1 MKYVIIIENQYFE
14 VNHLYQVIAIQ
25 LEYKAN
31 YILSMKYSSLV
42 QTAYTMQI
50 MYNKLKQRFLSSLI
64 ISIGSNMIKTI
75 EHHIQN
81 IASEQNSNVNSSE
94 IFNHTV
100 ILLAEIRENIDY
112 LILEQDDS
120 LTSCLE
126 NLQKLIGYIHINNT
140 QKIQII
146 KEYNSLIEDIFESYD
161 HIQIKKENLLIR
173 EQNSKTTT
181 RIQTESI
188 SDFLDK
194 GQNEKL
200 KENLYNQIK
209 ENYDSLMI
217 KEIINYNSSRQKQI
231 DYKKQDVSSQN
242 TSIQT
247 NSLNKKLIYLWIIV
261 SFVILAEVTFVCIF
275 VYQNKEFLSDFP
287 ILNFFSD
294 EPNTLELWK
303 DE

>member
-1 MKYVIIIENQYFE
+1 
-14 VNHLYQVIAIQ
+14 
-25 LEYKAN
+25 
-31 YILSMKYSSLV
+31 
-42 QTAYTMQI
+42 
-50 MYNKLKQRFLSSLI
+50 
-64 ISIGSNMIKTI
+64 MIKTI

-161 HIQIKKENLLIR
+161 HIQIKKENLLIK

>member
-1 MKYVIIIENQYFE
+1 
-14 VNHLYQVIAIQ
+14 
-25 LEYKAN
+25 
-31 YILSMKYSSLV
+31 
-42 QTAYTMQI
+42 
-50 MYNKLKQRFLSSLI
+50 
-64 ISIGSNMIKTI
+64 MIKTI

-120 LTSCLE
+120 LPSCLK
-126 NLQKLIGYIHINNT
+126 NLQKLIGHIHINNT

-242 TSIQT
+242 TSKQT

>member
-1 MKYVIIIENQYFE
+1 
-14 VNHLYQVIAIQ
+14 
-25 LEYKAN
+25 
-31 YILSMKYSSLV
+31 
-42 QTAYTMQI
+42 
-50 MYNKLKQRFLSSLI
+50 
-64 ISIGSNMIKTI
+64 MIKTI

-81 IASEQNSNVNSSE
+81 IASEQNSKE
-94 IFNHTV
+94 IFNYTV
-100 ILLAEIRENIDY
+100 ILLAEIRDNIDY

-120 LTSCLE
+120 LPSCLK

>member
-1 MKYVIIIENQYFE
+1 
-14 VNHLYQVIAIQ
+14 
-25 LEYKAN
+25 
-31 YILSMKYSSLV
+31 
-42 QTAYTMQI
+42 
-50 MYNKLKQRFLSSLI
+50 
-64 ISIGSNMIKTI
+64 MIKTI

-120 LTSCLE
+120 LPSCLE

>member
-1 MKYVIIIENQYFE
+1 
-14 VNHLYQVIAIQ
+14 
-25 LEYKAN
+25 
-31 YILSMKYSSLV
+31 
-42 QTAYTMQI
+42 
-50 MYNKLKQRFLSSLI
+50 
-64 ISIGSNMIKTI
+64 MIKTI

-81 IASEQNSNVNSSE
+81 IASEQNSKE

-120 LTSCLE
+120 LPSCLE
-126 NLQKLIGYIHINNT
+126 KLQKLIGYIHINNT
-140 QKIQII
+140 QKIQTI

>member
-1 MKYVIIIENQYFE
+1 
-14 VNHLYQVIAIQ
+14 
-25 LEYKAN
+25 
-31 YILSMKYSSLV
+31 
-42 QTAYTMQI
+42 
-50 MYNKLKQRFLSSLI
+50 
-64 ISIGSNMIKTI
+64 MIKTI

-81 IASEQNSNVNSSE
+81 IASEQNSNVNSNVNSSE

-161 HIQIKKENLLIR
+161 HIQIKKENLLIK

-247 NSLNKKLIYLWIIV
+247 NSHNKKLFYLWIIV

>member
-1 MKYVIIIENQYFE
+1 
-14 VNHLYQVIAIQ
+14 
-25 LEYKAN
+25 
-31 YILSMKYSSLV
+31 
-42 QTAYTMQI
+42 
-50 MYNKLKQRFLSSLI
+50 
-64 ISIGSNMIKTI
+64 MIKTI

-81 IASEQNSNVNSSE
+81 IASEQNSKE

>member
-1 MKYVIIIENQYFE
+1 
-14 VNHLYQVIAIQ
+14 
-25 LEYKAN
+25 
-31 YILSMKYSSLV
+31 
-42 QTAYTMQI
+42 
-50 MYNKLKQRFLSSLI
+50 
-64 ISIGSNMIKTI
+64 MIKTI

-120 LTSCLE
+120 LPSCLE
-126 NLQKLIGYIHINNT
+126 KLQKLIGYIHINNT
-140 QKIQII
+140 QKIQTI

>member
-1 MKYVIIIENQYFE
+1 
-14 VNHLYQVIAIQ
+14 
-25 LEYKAN
+25 
-31 YILSMKYSSLV
+31 
-42 QTAYTMQI
+42 
-50 MYNKLKQRFLSSLI
+50 
-64 ISIGSNMIKTI
+64 MIKTI

-188 SDFLDK
+188 SDLLDK

>member
-1 MKYVIIIENQYFE
+1 
-14 VNHLYQVIAIQ
+14 
-25 LEYKAN
+25 
-31 YILSMKYSSLV
+31 
-42 QTAYTMQI
+42 
-50 MYNKLKQRFLSSLI
+50 
-64 ISIGSNMIKTI
+64 MIKTI

-247 NSLNKKLIYLWIIV
+247 NSHNKKLFYLWIIV

>member
-1 MKYVIIIENQYFE
+1 MN
-14 VNHLYQVIAIQ
+14 
-25 LEYKAN
+25 
-31 YILSMKYSSLV
+31 
-42 QTAYTMQI
+42 
-50 MYNKLKQRFLSSLI
+50 
-64 ISIGSNMIKTI
+64 
-75 EHHIQN
+75 
-81 IASEQNSNVNSSE
+81 
-94 IFNHTV
+94 
-100 ILLAEIRENIDY
+100 
-112 LILEQDDS
+112 
-120 LTSCLE
+120 
-126 NLQKLIGYIHINNT
+126 IHINNT

-146 KEYNSLIEDIFESYD
+146 KEYNSLIEDIFESND

>member
-1 MKYVIIIENQYFE
+1 
-14 VNHLYQVIAIQ
+14 
-25 LEYKAN
+25 
-31 YILSMKYSSLV
+31 
-42 QTAYTMQI
+42 
-50 MYNKLKQRFLSSLI
+50 
-64 ISIGSNMIKTI
+64 MIKTI

-81 IASEQNSNVNSSE
+81 IASEQNSNVNSNVNSSE

-247 NSLNKKLIYLWIIV
+247 NSHNKKLFYLWIIV

>member
-1 MKYVIIIENQYFE
+1 
-14 VNHLYQVIAIQ
+14 
-25 LEYKAN
+25 
-31 YILSMKYSSLV
+31 
-42 QTAYTMQI
+42 
-50 MYNKLKQRFLSSLI
+50 
-64 ISIGSNMIKTI
+64 MIKTI

-140 QKIQII
+140 QKIQTI

>member
-1 MKYVIIIENQYFE
+1 
-14 VNHLYQVIAIQ
+14 
-25 LEYKAN
+25 
-31 YILSMKYSSLV
+31 
-42 QTAYTMQI
+42 
-50 MYNKLKQRFLSSLI
+50 
-64 ISIGSNMIKTI
+64 MIKTI

-81 IASEQNSNVNSSE
+81 IASEQNSKE
-94 IFNHTV
+94 IFNYTV
-100 ILLAEIRENIDY
+100 ILLAEIRDNIDY

-120 LTSCLE
+120 LPSCLK
-126 NLQKLIGYIHINNT
+126 NLQKLIGHIHINNT

-146 KEYNSLIEDIFESYD
+146 KEYNSLIEDIFESND

-294 EPNTLELWK
+294 EPNTLEPWK

>member
-1 MKYVIIIENQYFE
+1 
-14 VNHLYQVIAIQ
+14 
-25 LEYKAN
+25 
-31 YILSMKYSSLV
+31 
-42 QTAYTMQI
+42 
-50 MYNKLKQRFLSSLI
+50 
-64 ISIGSNMIKTI
+64 MIKTI

-140 QKIQII
+140 QKIQTI

-242 TSIQT
+242 KFTQ
-247 NSLNKKLIYLWIIV
+247 
-261 SFVILAEVTFVCIF
+261 
-275 VYQNKEFLSDFP
+275 
-287 ILNFFSD
+287 
-294 EPNTLELWK
+294 
-303 DE
+303 

>member
-1 MKYVIIIENQYFE
+1 
-14 VNHLYQVIAIQ
+14 
-25 LEYKAN
+25 
-31 YILSMKYSSLV
+31 
-42 QTAYTMQI
+42 
-50 MYNKLKQRFLSSLI
+50 
-64 ISIGSNMIKTI
+64 MIKTI

-120 LTSCLE
+120 LPSCLK
-126 NLQKLIGYIHINNT
+126 NLQKLIGHIHINNT
-140 QKIQII
+140 QKIKII

>member
-1 MKYVIIIENQYFE
+1 
-14 VNHLYQVIAIQ
+14 
-25 LEYKAN
+25 
-31 YILSMKYSSLV
+31 
-42 QTAYTMQI
+42 
-50 MYNKLKQRFLSSLI
+50 
-64 ISIGSNMIKTI
+64 MIKTI

-81 IASEQNSNVNSSE
+81 IASEQNSKE

-120 LTSCLE
+120 LPSCLE
-126 NLQKLIGYIHINNT
+126 KLQKLIGHIHINNT

>member
-1 MKYVIIIENQYFE
+1 
-14 VNHLYQVIAIQ
+14 
-25 LEYKAN
+25 
-31 YILSMKYSSLV
+31 
-42 QTAYTMQI
+42 
-50 MYNKLKQRFLSSLI
+50 
-64 ISIGSNMIKTI
+64 MIKTI

-287 ILNFFSD
+287 ILNCFSD

>member
-1 MKYVIIIENQYFE
+1 MISVIFNNFY
-14 VNHLYQVIAIQ
+14 
-25 LEYKAN
+25 
-31 YILSMKYSSLV
+31 
-42 QTAYTMQI
+42 
-50 MYNKLKQRFLSSLI
+50 R
-64 ISIGSNMIKTI
+64 
-75 EHHIQN
+75 
-81 IASEQNSNVNSSE
+81 E

>member
-1 MKYVIIIENQYFE
+1 
-14 VNHLYQVIAIQ
+14 
-25 LEYKAN
+25 
-31 YILSMKYSSLV
+31 
-42 QTAYTMQI
+42 
-50 MYNKLKQRFLSSLI
+50 
-64 ISIGSNMIKTI
+64 MIKTI

-81 IASEQNSNVNSSE
+81 IASEQNSKE
-94 IFNHTV
+94 IFNYTV
-100 ILLAEIRENIDY
+100 ILLAEIRDNIDY

-120 LTSCLE
+120 LPSCLK
-126 NLQKLIGYIHINNT
+126 NLQKLIGHIHINNT

-146 KEYNSLIEDIFESYD
+146 KEYNSLIEDIFESND

-242 TSIQT
+242 TSKQT

>member
-1 MKYVIIIENQYFE
+1 
-14 VNHLYQVIAIQ
+14 
-25 LEYKAN
+25 
-31 YILSMKYSSLV
+31 
-42 QTAYTMQI
+42 
-50 MYNKLKQRFLSSLI
+50 
-64 ISIGSNMIKTI
+64 MIKTI

-120 LTSCLE
+120 LPSCLE
-126 NLQKLIGYIHINNT
+126 KLQKLIGHIHINNT

>member
-1 MKYVIIIENQYFE
+1 
-14 VNHLYQVIAIQ
+14 
-25 LEYKAN
+25 
-31 YILSMKYSSLV
+31 
-42 QTAYTMQI
+42 
-50 MYNKLKQRFLSSLI
+50 
-64 ISIGSNMIKTI
+64 MIKTI

-81 IASEQNSNVNSSE
+81 IASEQNSKE

-120 LTSCLE
+120 LPSCLE
-126 NLQKLIGYIHINNT
+126 KLQKLIGYIHINNT

-146 KEYNSLIEDIFESYD
+146 KEYNSLIEDIFESND

>member
-1 MKYVIIIENQYFE
+1 
-14 VNHLYQVIAIQ
+14 
-25 LEYKAN
+25 
-31 YILSMKYSSLV
+31 
-42 QTAYTMQI
+42 
-50 MYNKLKQRFLSSLI
+50 
-64 ISIGSNMIKTI
+64 MIKTI

-120 LTSCLE
+120 LPSCLE
-126 NLQKLIGYIHINNT
+126 KLQKLIGYIHINNT
-140 QKIQII
+140 QKIQTIE
-146 KEYNSLIEDIFESYD
+146 EYNSLIEDIFESYD

-247 NSLNKKLIYLWIIV
+247 NSHNKKLIYLWIIV

-275 VYQNKEFLSDFP
+275 VYQNKELLSDSP

>member
-1 MKYVIIIENQYFE
+1 
-14 VNHLYQVIAIQ
+14 
-25 LEYKAN
+25 
-31 YILSMKYSSLV
+31 
-42 QTAYTMQI
+42 
-50 MYNKLKQRFLSSLI
+50 
-64 ISIGSNMIKTI
+64 MIKTI

-81 IASEQNSNVNSSE
+81 IASEQNSKE
-94 IFNHTV
+94 IFNYTV
-100 ILLAEIRENIDY
+100 ILLAEIRDNIDY
-112 LILEQDDS
+112 LIFEQDDS
-120 LTSCLE
+120 LPSCLE
-126 NLQKLIGYIHINNT
+126 KLQKLIGHIHINNT

>member
-1 MKYVIIIENQYFE
+1 
-14 VNHLYQVIAIQ
+14 
-25 LEYKAN
+25 
-31 YILSMKYSSLV
+31 
-42 QTAYTMQI
+42 
-50 MYNKLKQRFLSSLI
+50 
-64 ISIGSNMIKTI
+64 MIKTI

-126 NLQKLIGYIHINNT
+126 KLQKLIGHIRINNIP
-140 QKIQII
+140 KIQII
-146 KEYNSLIEDIFESYD
+146 KEYNSLIEDIFESND

-242 TSIQT
+242 TSKQT

>member
-1 MKYVIIIENQYFE
+1 
-14 VNHLYQVIAIQ
+14 
-25 LEYKAN
+25 
-31 YILSMKYSSLV
+31 
-42 QTAYTMQI
+42 
-50 MYNKLKQRFLSSLI
+50 
-64 ISIGSNMIKTI
+64 MIKTI

-81 IASEQNSNVNSSE
+81 IASEQNSNVNSNVNSSE

-120 LTSCLE
+120 LPSCLE
-126 NLQKLIGYIHINNT
+126 KLQKLIGYIHINNT

>member
-1 MKYVIIIENQYFE
+1 
-14 VNHLYQVIAIQ
+14 
-25 LEYKAN
+25 
-31 YILSMKYSSLV
+31 
-42 QTAYTMQI
+42 
-50 MYNKLKQRFLSSLI
+50 
-64 ISIGSNMIKTI
+64 MIKTI

-120 LTSCLE
+120 LPSCLK
-126 NLQKLIGYIHINNT
+126 NLQKLIGHIHINNT

-146 KEYNSLIEDIFESYD
+146 KEYNSLIEDIFESND

>member
-1 MKYVIIIENQYFE
+1 
-14 VNHLYQVIAIQ
+14 
-25 LEYKAN
+25 
-31 YILSMKYSSLV
+31 
-42 QTAYTMQI
+42 
-50 MYNKLKQRFLSSLI
+50 
-64 ISIGSNMIKTI
+64 MIKTI

-126 NLQKLIGYIHINNT
+126 KLQKLIGHIRINNIP
-140 QKIQII
+140 KIQII

-275 VYQNKEFLSDFP
+275 VYQNKELLSDSP

>member
-1 MKYVIIIENQYFE
+1 
-14 VNHLYQVIAIQ
+14 
-25 LEYKAN
+25 
-31 YILSMKYSSLV
+31 
-42 QTAYTMQI
+42 
-50 MYNKLKQRFLSSLI
+50 
-64 ISIGSNMIKTI
+64 MIKTI

-81 IASEQNSNVNSSE
+81 IASEQNSKE
-94 IFNHTV
+94 IFNYTV

-120 LTSCLE
+120 LPSCLE
-126 NLQKLIGYIHINNT
+126 KLQKLIGYIHINNT

-200 KENLYNQIK
+200 K

>member
-1 MKYVIIIENQYFE
+1 
-14 VNHLYQVIAIQ
+14 
-25 LEYKAN
+25 
-31 YILSMKYSSLV
+31 
-42 QTAYTMQI
+42 
-50 MYNKLKQRFLSSLI
+50 
-64 ISIGSNMIKTI
+64 MIKTI

-81 IASEQNSNVNSSE
+81 IASEQNSKE
-94 IFNHTV
+94 IFNYTV
-100 ILLAEIRENIDY
+100 ILLAEIRDNIDY

>member
-1 MKYVIIIENQYFE
+1 
-14 VNHLYQVIAIQ
+14 
-25 LEYKAN
+25 
-31 YILSMKYSSLV
+31 
-42 QTAYTMQI
+42 
-50 MYNKLKQRFLSSLI
+50 
-64 ISIGSNMIKTI
+64 MIKTI

-126 NLQKLIGYIHINNT
+126 NLQKLIGHIHINNT

>member
-1 MKYVIIIENQYFE
+1 
-14 VNHLYQVIAIQ
+14 
-25 LEYKAN
+25 
-31 YILSMKYSSLV
+31 
-42 QTAYTMQI
+42 
-50 MYNKLKQRFLSSLI
+50 
-64 ISIGSNMIKTI
+64 MIKTI

-120 LTSCLE
+120 LPSCLE
-126 NLQKLIGYIHINNT
+126 KLQKLIGYIHINNT
-140 QKIQII
+140 QKIQTI

-242 TSIQT
+242 TSKQT

>member
-1 MKYVIIIENQYFE
+1 
-14 VNHLYQVIAIQ
+14 
-25 LEYKAN
+25 
-31 YILSMKYSSLV
+31 
-42 QTAYTMQI
+42 
-50 MYNKLKQRFLSSLI
+50 
-64 ISIGSNMIKTI
+64 MIKTI

-275 VYQNKEFLSDFP
+275 VYQNKELLSDSP

>member
-1 MKYVIIIENQYFE
+1 
-14 VNHLYQVIAIQ
+14 
-25 LEYKAN
+25 
-31 YILSMKYSSLV
+31 
-42 QTAYTMQI
+42 
-50 MYNKLKQRFLSSLI
+50 
-64 ISIGSNMIKTI
+64 MIKTI

-81 IASEQNSNVNSSE
+81 IASEQNSKE
-94 IFNHTV
+94 IFNYTV

-120 LTSCLE
+120 LPSCLE
-126 NLQKLIGYIHINNT
+126 KLQKLIGYIHINNT

>member
-1 MKYVIIIENQYFE
+1 
-14 VNHLYQVIAIQ
+14 
-25 LEYKAN
+25 
-31 YILSMKYSSLV
+31 
-42 QTAYTMQI
+42 
-50 MYNKLKQRFLSSLI
+50 
-64 ISIGSNMIKTI
+64 MIKTI

-120 LTSCLE
+120 LPSCLE
-126 NLQKLIGYIHINNT
+126 KLQKLIGHIHINNT
-140 QKIQII
+140 QKIQTI

-242 TSIQT
+242 TSKQT

>member
-1 MKYVIIIENQYFE
+1 
-14 VNHLYQVIAIQ
+14 
-25 LEYKAN
+25 
-31 YILSMKYSSLV
+31 
-42 QTAYTMQI
+42 
-50 MYNKLKQRFLSSLI
+50 
-64 ISIGSNMIKTI
+64 MIKTI
-75 EHHIQN
+75 EHHMQN
-81 IASEQNSNVNSSE
+81 IASEQNSKVNSSE

-120 LTSCLE
+120 LTFTFFLE
-126 NLQKLIGYIHINNT
+126 NLQKLIGHIRINNT

-146 KEYNSLIEDIFESYD
+146 KEYNNLIEDIFESCD

-200 KENLYNQIK
+200 RENLYNQIK

-231 DYKKQDVSSQN
+231 DYKKPDVSSQN

-275 VYQNKEFLSDFP
+275 VYQNKELLSDSP

>member
-1 MKYVIIIENQYFE
+1 
-14 VNHLYQVIAIQ
+14 
-25 LEYKAN
+25 
-31 YILSMKYSSLV
+31 
-42 QTAYTMQI
+42 
-50 MYNKLKQRFLSSLI
+50 
-64 ISIGSNMIKTI
+64 MIKTI

-81 IASEQNSNVNSSE
+81 IASEQNSNVNSNVNSSE

-100 ILLAEIRENIDY
+100 ILLAEIRDNIDY

-120 LTSCLE
+120 LPSCLK
-126 NLQKLIGYIHINNT
+126 NLQKLIGHIHINNT

-146 KEYNSLIEDIFESYD
+146 KEYNSLIEDIFESND